1 MEDYTWSTENS
12 LANNEQ
18 NMIDF
23 IDNHMKKHCG
33 EDYEVVYDDGTYL
46 EIQNES
52 GTLYAVRAM
61 GNGDFKNHKVTFEEL
76 K

>member
-1 MEDYTWSTENS
+1 MEDYTWSTDNS

-23 IDNHMKKHCG
+23 IDNHMEKHCG
-33 EDYEVVYDDGTYL
+33 EDYEVVFEDGTYT

-52 GTLYAVRAM
+52 GELYAVRAM
-61 GNGDFKNHKVTFEEL
+61 GNGDFKNHRVTFEL
-76 K
+76 I